1 MIEGVVEV
9 QGTVKVDQSDELK
22 NLYVL
27 ARRAKNNQEN
37 ETAAKYYDM
46 ILVKEPKSWEGKL
59 DRMVARLQSDG
70 VESTP
75 YEDRV
80 W

>member
-27 ARRAKNNQEN
+27 ARRAKNNGS
-37 ETAAKYYDM
+37 M
-46 ILVKEPKSWEGKL
+46 SIV
-59 DRMVARLQSDG
+59 G
-70 VESTP
+70 VGQKKKT
-75 YEDRV
+75 
-80 W
+80 